1 MRFLI
6 FGAGAIGTWIGANLV
21 MARQSVTFVGRGP
34 FVQAACAQGIHIM
47 LPGGE
52 TWRLHDLDV
61 TTGLAEALQR
71 PSSGYDAILLCM
83 KSFALAGAIAEL
95 RECAEASSG
104 ASLLAF
110 QNGAGSEEK
119 LAAVFGAQRVVA
131 ATLTS
136 PISVEGPAAVRLERL
151 GGGVGLAALTPQAGE
166 WWQVAQ
172 AMAHAPLLG
181 VRTYADWRA
190 MKWSKLL
197 LNLMGNATSALLGM
211 SPAEI
216 YADRRLFA
224 VEMRMLREAVAVM
237 DAHVPRIETVNLPGY
252 PARVLAFALRTLP
265 HGLLQ
270 PILARRVARGRG
282 NKMPSL
288 YDDVA
293 HRTGRSEVVAL
304 NGAVVAAGRRLG
316 VLTPVNAA
324 LTEMM
329 LQAVQPNATHSYQ
342 AARRALEQLAFG

>member
-1 MRFLI
+1 MRFLV

-21 MARQSVTFVGRGP
+21 MARQSVAFVGRSN
-34 FVQAACAQGIHIM
+34 FVAAVRDQGLRVT

-52 TWRLHDLDV
+52 TWRLCDLEAG
-61 TTGLAEALQR
+61 TALAEVLQR
-71 PSSGYDAILLCM
+71 ANAPFDAILLCM
-83 KSFALAGAIAEL
+83 KSFALAQAIAEL
-95 RECAEASSG
+95 RACA
-104 ASLLAF
+104 ASLGEARLVTF
-110 QNGAGSEEK
+110 QNGIGSEAA
-119 LAAVFGAQRVVA
+119 LAEAFSASRVLA

-136 PISVEGPAAVRLERL
+136 PISMEGPAAVRLERL
-151 GGGVGLAALTPQAGE
+151 GGGVGLAALTPRADE

-172 AMAHAPLLG
+172 AMARAPLLG

-197 LNLMGNATSALLGM
+197 LNLMGNATSALLGL

-237 DAHVPRIETVNLPGY
+237 DAHTPRIGTVNLPGY
-252 PARVLAFALRTLP
+252 PARALAFALRTLP

-293 HRTGRSEVVAL
+293 HRTGYSEVVAL

-329 LQAVQPNATHSYQ
+329 LQAVQPNATHSHQ